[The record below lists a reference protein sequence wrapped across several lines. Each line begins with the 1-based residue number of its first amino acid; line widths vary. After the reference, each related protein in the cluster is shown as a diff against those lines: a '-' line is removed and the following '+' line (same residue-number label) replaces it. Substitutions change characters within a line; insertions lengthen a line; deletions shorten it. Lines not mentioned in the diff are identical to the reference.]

1 MAVYLCIKVLV
12 DALGIYNREQV
23 LINECVY
30 FRSGWQQVINSF
42 NCTESIF
49 FMCAMH
55 FLCVLGEGHSAL

>member
-30 FRSGWQQVINSF
+30 FRSGW
-42 NCTESIF
+42 
-49 FMCAMH
+49 
-55 FLCVLGEGHSAL
+55 